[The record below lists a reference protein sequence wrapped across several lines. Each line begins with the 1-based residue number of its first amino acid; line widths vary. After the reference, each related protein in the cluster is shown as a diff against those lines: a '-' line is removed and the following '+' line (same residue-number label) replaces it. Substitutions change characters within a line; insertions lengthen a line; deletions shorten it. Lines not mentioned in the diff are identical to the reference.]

1 MYNLRIHVSKFH
13 FIYIYIYIFIPV
25 KIRYILS
32 LRPAFF
38 FYPKSEHKDTHWP
51 TTPHSDTL

>member
-13 FIYIYIYIFIPV
+13 FIYIYIYIYTNKNKVHIIFET
-25 KIRYILS
+25 S
-32 LRPAFF
+32 LF